1 MIMLGIVLQLAVTL
15 RPSWSSESRFYQN
28 NSIIKK
34 LKSTGWGVMKNT
46 NMPICIYLKASCE
59 MTNAL
64 LVSMEGF
71 IVGSQPQNQEMTVV
85 IYNSETL
92 LKIPSFL

>member
-1 MIMLGIVLQLAVTL
+1 
-15 RPSWSSESRFYQN
+15 
-28 NSIIKK
+28 
-34 LKSTGWGVMKNT
+34 MKNT
-46 NMPICIYLKASCE
+46 NMPVCIYLKASCE